1 MRRNIYIHINNL
13 KLFDDEILIFSFI
26 YVLINIINT
35 SNI

>member
-1 MRRNIYIHINNL
+1 MNNL
-13 KLFDDEILIFSFI
+13 KLFDDEILICSFI